1 MEVVVDSAKPRTGIN
16 NFSHALAAAL
26 VLAAGWSTVAQ
37 GAANSVVSCDGEI
50 RKLSSLDVS
59 SEALVANRVD
69 HPASESIP
77 ASLET
82 VEAEA
87 NVSNV
92 SAPLLYLTPRVADL
106 LRDVFQTSNTTDLQ
120 SGSDESHS
128 SPVADQPNNRTEEI
142 DRLEQ
147 GDKVDPVLGV
157 NEEILPRF
165 QQQMF
170 RKDI

>member
-1 MEVVVDSAKPRTGIN
+1 MDSAKPRTGIN
-16 NFSHALAAAL
+16 NFSYALAAAL

-37 GAANSVVSCDGEI
+37 GAANSVVNCDGET

-59 SEALVANRVD
+59 TEALVANRVD
-69 HPASESIP
+69 HPASKSEP

-82 VEAEA
+82 LEAEA
-87 NVSNV
+87 DVSNV

-106 LRDVFQTSNTTDLQ
+106 LRDVFQTFDTTDLQ

-128 SPVADQPNNRTEEI
+128 SPVADQPNNRPDKI
-142 DRLEQ
+142 DRLDQ
-147 GDKVDPVLGV
+147 SDKVDPVLGV

-165 QQQMF
+165 QQQMY